1 MVDFK
6 ANLWRAL
13 KQMEKAIKRGDFD
26 AAFGWTM
33 IANRQLRMARRLS
46 DLRNPRH
53 VPKRGR

>member
-1 MVDFK
+1 
-6 ANLWRAL
+6 
-13 KQMEKAIKRGDFD
+13 MEKAIKRGDFD